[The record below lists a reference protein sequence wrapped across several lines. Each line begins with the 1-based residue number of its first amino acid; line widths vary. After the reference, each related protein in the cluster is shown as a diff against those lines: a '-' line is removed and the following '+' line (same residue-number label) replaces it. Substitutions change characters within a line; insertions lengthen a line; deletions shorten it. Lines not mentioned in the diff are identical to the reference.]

1 VKLYIHRELDKRLS
15 SIGVWLMRR
24 TKGRLAGPWNVNVLV
39 LTTRG
44 RRSGRDR
51 TVVLQY
57 FPDGEAMVVIAA
69 NDGGER
75 HPGWFYN
82 LTASPDAIVEVDG
95 RRIPVHA
102 TELGPEEAA
111 LWWQRILRAA
121 PDYELYR
128 RATTRRFPIIRLVLT
143 SVRNETAI

>member
-1 VKLYIHRELDKRLS
+1 MKLFNNRGLDRRLS
-15 SIGVWLMRR
+15 PVGVWLMRR
-24 TKGRLAGPWNVNVLV
+24 TKGRLASYWDVNALV
-39 LTTRG
+39 LTTQG

-51 TVVLQY
+51 TVILQY

-82 LTASPDAIVEVDG
+82 LTASPNAVVEVDG
-95 RRIPVHA
+95 RRVPVHA
-102 TELGPEEAA
+102 TQLGPEEASQ
-111 LWWQRILRAA
+111 WWQRVLLAA

-128 RATTRRFPIIRLVLT
+128 RATSRPFPIMRLVPL
-143 SVRNETAI
+143 SERGETPV